1 MLTAEQIRSTERAA
15 SIQSIMAPVNGHLA
29 ALSEF
34 LEEQVAT
41 FETELQAM
49 VHYCLSNQGKRIR
62 PMLMFFS
69 AWEEEPSE
77 PNPDL
82 IRAAA
87 VVELVHLATLVHD
100 DILDAAAIRH
110 NSETASAKWG
120 ADAAVLLGDAL
131 FAQALH
137 LATDF
142 STVTVCRAVSA
153 STRRVCAGEIRQ
165 TFERGN
171 SSLSLDD
178 YFHVIDLKTAELFKV
193 SCFLGAHLV
202 GFTDERVAA
211 YAEFGRRLGVAYQ
224 IFDDMA
230 DILGDESKIG
240 KTLGTDLAS
249 GKFTLPLLLLRR
261 KTENNGRIDWDVVAQ
276 DGFSSDHPEIADSLH
291 GALTELGIQ
300 EEVAAR
306 FETELVAGDAALKP
320 YAETPSA
327 QRLLSLSQ
335 FVRGQMKR
343 VLGA

>member
-202 GFTDERVAA
+202 G
-211 YAEFGRRLGVAYQ
+211 
-224 IFDDMA
+224 
-230 DILGDESKIG
+230 
-240 KTLGTDLAS
+240 
-249 GKFTLPLLLLRR
+249 
-261 KTENNGRIDWDVVAQ
+261 
-276 DGFSSDHPEIADSLH
+276 
-291 GALTELGIQ
+291 
-300 EEVAAR
+300 
-306 FETELVAGDAALKP
+306 
-320 YAETPSA
+320 PSA
-327 QRLLSLSQ
+327 GELIHEVVMAMKKAFDKNDITIPFPIRTLDFGIKGGEKLNEVMPQTLSNGE
-335 FVRGQMKR
+335 GQ
-343 VLGA
+343 A